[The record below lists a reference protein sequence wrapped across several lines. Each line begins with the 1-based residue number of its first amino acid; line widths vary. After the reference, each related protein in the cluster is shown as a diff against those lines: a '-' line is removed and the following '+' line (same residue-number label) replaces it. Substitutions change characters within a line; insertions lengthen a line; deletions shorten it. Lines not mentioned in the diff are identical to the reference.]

1 MTGKRPYPDDAYGGD
16 HKRSRSNNASP
27 APPANGAGAKPDISK
42 AIAEARARAA
52 AVKAKLQAQ
61 NGGSASPS
69 PSPAPGTP
77 AAASPPAPSA
87 AEAARQKIE
96 QMKARVAAATKK
108 VSNPTPQATEFED
121 ASSRARGGLNIGLH
135 PALLGDAG
143 SGGAKGKQAIQPK
156 FATTMANRR
165 TESPVQ
171 KDKKQLD
178 LSGPNLEELKKNPYY
193 DPNVGG
199 ATAKGRQ
206 SKQLVFNQKGK
217 FIQQA
222 NALRRQAALEQ
233 MKKRIAEQA
242 KKVGLDEASDKNYLV
257 PAPPEVEWW
266 DEGLVG
272 SDYNLENA
280 KLEGSDSI
288 VTIYVQHPVLLEPPQ
303 DRKNPGLKPLPLT
316 KKEQGKLRR
325 QRRMAEHKEQ
335 QAKIRLGLEPPPPP
349 KVKKSNLMRVL
360 GEQAV
365 KDPTAVEARVN
376 REIAERAAKHEQDNE
391 ARKLTK
397 EQRHEK
403 LAANQEAD
411 AAKGIIMCVFKVDN
425 LCFGKHRYQID
436 VNAKQSKLTGIVIL
450 NPKFNLIIVEG
461 GAYSTRFYKKL
472 MLNRIKWHETAMPQS
487 VREGNREAEASWL
500 QSVDENG
507 ELKDLSYNKCTLIW
521 EGEERDRAFKKWFGL
536 KVCETDA
543 EAKDALT
550 RSKME
555 NMWTLA
561 KTYQE

>member
-1 MTGKRPYPDDAYGGD
+1 MTGKRPHPDDAYAAD

-27 APPANGAGAKPDISK
+27 APPANGADAKPDFAK
-42 AIAEARARAA
+42 AMAEARARAA
-52 AVKAKLQAQ
+52 TMRARKEAQ
-61 NGGSASPS
+61 NGAAVSPS

-77 AAASPPAPSA
+77 ASASPPASSA
-87 AEAARQKIE
+87 LDAARQKIE
-96 QMKARVAAATKK
+96 AMKARVAAATKR
-108 VSNPTPQATEFED
+108 VSTPTPQPPDFED
-121 ASSRARGGLNIGLH
+121 TASRARGGLNIGLH

-143 SGGAKGKQAIQPK
+143 TGGAKGKQAIQPK

-165 TESPVQ
+165 TESPAQ
-171 KDKKQLD
+171 RDKKQLD
-178 LSGPNLEELKKNPYY
+178 LAPPNLEELRKNPYY
-193 DPNVGG
+193 DPNVGS
-199 ATAKGRQ
+199 ATAKGRN

-222 NALRRQAALEQ
+222 NALRRQEALEQ
-233 MKKRIAEQA
+233 MKKKIADQA
-242 KKVGLDEASDKNYLV
+242 KKVGLDEANDKNFLV
-257 PAPPEVEWW
+257 PAPPAVEWW

-272 SDYNLENA
+272 SEYDMEKA
-280 KLEGSDSI
+280 KLDSPDSI
-288 VTIYVQHPVLLEPPQ
+288 ITLYVQHPVLLEPPQ
-303 DRKNPGLKPLPLT
+303 EKKNPGLKPLPLT
-316 KKEQGKLRR
+316 KKEQAKLRR

-376 REIAERAAKHEQDNE
+376 REIAERAEKHERDNQ

-397 EQRHEK
+397 EQRLEK
-403 LAANQEAD
+403 LAANQETD
-411 AAKGIIMCVFKVDN
+411 ASKGIIMCVFKVDN

-436 VNAKQSKLTGIVIL
+436 VNAKQSALTGIAIL
-450 NPKFNLIIVEG
+450 NPKYNLIIVEG
-461 GAYSTRFYKKL
+461 GAHSIRFYKKL
-472 MLNRIKWHETAMPQS
+472 LMQRIKWTENAQPQS
-487 VREGNREAEASWL
+487 VREGNREAEAAWQ

-521 EGEERDRAFKKWFGL
+521 EGEERDRAFRKWFGL
-536 KVCETDA
+536 KVCESDG
-543 EAKDALT
+543 EAKEALT

-561 KTYQE
+561 KTFQE

>member
-1 MTGKRPYPDDAYGGD
+1 M
-16 HKRSRSNNASP
+16 
-27 APPANGAGAKPDISK
+27 
-42 AIAEARARAA
+42 
-52 AVKAKLQAQ
+52 
-61 NGGSASPS
+61 
-69 PSPAPGTP
+69 
-77 AAASPPAPSA
+77 
-87 AEAARQKIE
+87 
-96 QMKARVAAATKK
+96 
-108 VSNPTPQATEFED
+108 
-121 ASSRARGGLNIGLH
+121 NIGLH

-349 KVKKSNLMRVL
+349 KVKKSNVSRTPLVNGDELLTLRV
-360 GEQAV
+360 
-365 KDPTAVEARVN
+365 
-376 REIAERAAKHEQDNE
+376 
-391 ARKLTK
+391 
-397 EQRHEK
+397 
-403 LAANQEAD
+403 
-411 AAKGIIMCVFKVDN
+411 C
-425 LCFGKHRYQID
+425 
-436 VNAKQSKLTGIVIL
+436 S
-450 NPKFNLIIVEG
+450 
-461 GAYSTRFYKKL
+461 
-472 MLNRIKWHETAMPQS
+472 
-487 VREGNREAEASWL
+487 
-500 QSVDENG
+500 
-507 ELKDLSYNKCTLIW
+507 
-521 EGEERDRAFKKWFGL
+521 
-536 KVCETDA
+536 
-543 EAKDALT
+543 
-550 RSKME
+550 
-555 NMWTLA
+555 
-561 KTYQE
+561 

>member
-1 MTGKRPYPDDAYGGD
+1 MVEKRPYPDDHGVD
-16 HKRSRSNNASP
+16 KRPRSNNASP
-27 APPANGAGAKPDISK
+27 APPATGPGAKPDISK

-52 AVKAKLQAQ
+52 AVRAKLQAQ
-61 NGGSASPS
+61 NGGPASAS

-77 AAASPPAPSA
+77 ASASPPPAPSA
-87 AEAARQKIE
+87 AEAARLKIE

-108 VSNPTPQATEFED
+108 VATPTPPPPPEYEEP
-121 ASSRARGGLNIGLH
+121 SRARGGLNIGLH
-135 PALLGDAG
+135 PALLAD
-143 SGGAKGKQAIQPK
+143 STPAKGKQAIQPK

-178 LSGPNLEELKKNPYY
+178 LSGPSLEELKKNPYY

-199 ATAKGRQ
+199 APMGKARQ

-242 KKVGLDEASDKNYLV
+242 KKVGLDGEDNERNFLV
-257 PAPPEVEWW
+257 SAPPEVEWW

-272 SDYNLENA
+272 SEYDLEKA
-280 KLEGSDSI
+280 KLEGPDSI

-303 DRKNPGLKPLPLT
+303 EKRAAGLKPLPLT
-316 KKEQGKLRR
+316 KKEQAKLRR

-376 REIAERAAKHEQDNE
+376 REIAERAAKHEQQNHE
-391 ARKLTK
+391 RMLTK
-397 EQRHEK
+397 EQRYEK
-403 LAANQEAD
+403 LEAQQEAD
-411 AAKGIIMCVFKVDN
+411 AAKGIYMCVFKVDN
-425 LCFGKHRYQID
+425 LSFGKHRFKID
-436 VNAKQSKLTGIVIL
+436 KHAKDNKLTGIAVL
-450 NPKFNLIIVEG
+450 NPKFNLVIVEG
-461 GAYSTRFYKKL
+461 GAHSIKNYKKL
-472 MLNRIKWHETAMPQS
+472 MLQRIDWTDNAMPKS
-487 VREGNREAEASWL
+487 VQENNREAEAAWL
-500 QSVDENG
+500 QSIDEKG
-507 ELKDLSYNKCTLIW
+507 ELKDFSFNKCTLVW
-521 EGEERDRAFKKWFGL
+521 EGEERDRAFKRWVGL
-536 KVCETDA
+536 KTCETDH
-543 EAKDALT
+543 EAKEALK

-561 KTYQE
+561 KTWQE